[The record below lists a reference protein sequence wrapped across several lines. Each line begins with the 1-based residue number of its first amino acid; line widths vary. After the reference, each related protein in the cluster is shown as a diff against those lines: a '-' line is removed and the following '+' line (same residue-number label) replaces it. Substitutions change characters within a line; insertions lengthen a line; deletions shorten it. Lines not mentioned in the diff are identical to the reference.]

1 MTPLDLGT
9 LGNNDSPGGIA
20 DTFTGKSDIQV
31 TTSWGVIGRQTPKH
45 GEEALEPTTRSTRAF
60 KLVGTGKGKGN
71 RLPCIYDKRARLHR
85 EPTPRSIV
93 GAMTLARRL
102 KWRPKH

>member
-20 DTFTGKSDIQV
+20 DKLTGKSDIQV
-31 TTSWGVIGRQTPKH
+31 TSCGVIGRQTPKH

-60 KLVGTGKGKGN
+60 KLWEGQG
-71 RLPCIYDKRARLHR
+71 
-85 EPTPRSIV
+85 EPPTMHLRQ
-93 GAMTLARRL
+93 AC
-102 KWRPKH
+102 